1 MKRVF
6 RLVVAL
12 GFLWSGAP
20 GLRVAAAESA
30 PSGPRVSGF
39 VDAAAF
45 GFAPDASGTANQEAL
60 QRAVDGG
67 GTIVVARPG
76 VYPLAGTVYVGSHT
90 SLMFGAGVALKK
102 VNEKGEFC
110 HVLLNKGA
118 RTKTWDTHIAITGL
132 HVIVNGMDNRRFEV
146 YGLHGQI
153 AFFYVKDLRIEGFR
167 CHDLGKAQ
175 YGIHICTFE
184 DVVVNDVMIAGD
196 KDGVHLGRGKRFTI
210 SNGVFRTY
218 DDAVALNAHDYS
230 VGNPE
235 LGWIEDGVVQNC
247 HDLED
252 GRKPIGFFCRILA
265 GAWIDWREGMEVQ
278 QSDTVVSGGRLYRV
292 QARPD
297 GTMYKSMARPTHERG
312 SQVLDGIN
320 WGVVQDDVTYTAG
333 VRNVVFRDIFLRKPR
348 IGFSVHFDND
358 KFSRSYYPG
367 APVPAQEQILF
378 DNIRVLHDQR
388 VQLLSIGT
396 PMDVITIT
404 HSSFRDSRINF
415 HGNKAMPD
423 YLRTKLNLIGCVFG
437 HAGDF
442 DVVSNSV
449 PGKVVELRTASS
461 MTLHDRFL
469 ARVVPGPGTITVM
482 QSDLPGLSR

>member
-1 MKRVF
+1 MR
-6 RLVVAL
+6 RLLGWGIAIGVVLVARSL
-12 GFLWSGAP
+12 G
-20 GLRVAAAESA
+20 AEPA
-30 PSGPRVSGF
+30 GGF
-39 VDAAAF
+39 VDAAQF
-45 GFAPDASGTANQEAL
+45 GFAPDAPGTVNQRAL

-90 SLMFGAGVALKK
+90 SLVFGAGVALKK
-102 VNEKGEFC
+102 VNEQGEFC
-110 HVLLNKGA
+110 HVFLNKGA
-118 RTKTWDTHIAITGL
+118 RTKTWDTGISITGL

-153 AFFYVKDLRIEGFR
+153 AFFYVKDLRIERFR

-175 YGIHICTFE
+175 YGIHVCTFE
-184 DVVVNDVMIAGD
+184 DIVVHDVMIAGD

-218 DDAVALNAHDYS
+218 DDAVALNAHDYA

-252 GRKPIGFFCRILA
+252 GRKPIGYFCRILA
-265 GAWIDWREGMEVQ
+265 GAWIDWRADMEVQ
-278 QSDTVVSGGRLYRV
+278 QSDTVVSEGRLYRV
-292 QARPD
+292 QAKPD
-297 GTMYKSMARPTHERG
+297 GTVYKSLTRPTHPQG

-348 IGFSVHFDND
+348 IGFSVHFDNG
-358 KFSRSYYPG
+358 KYSRSYYPG
-367 APVPAQEQILF
+367 AAIPAQEQLLF
-378 DNIRVLHDQR
+378 DNVRVLHDQR
-388 VQLLSIGT
+388 VPLLSVGT
-396 PMDVITIT
+396 PMDVITIV
-404 HSSFRDSRINF
+404 HSSFRDSRIAF

-423 YLRTKLNLIGCVFG
+423 YGRTQVNLVGCVFG
-437 HAGDF
+437 HDGDF
-442 DVVSNSV
+442 ELVGNSV
-449 PGKVVELRTASS
+449 PGKRVELHTTASVVQPA
-461 MTLHDRFL
+461 RFR
-469 ARVVPGPGTITVM
+469 ARVGPGPGRIDVT
-482 QSDLPGLSR
+482 SDLPGLGR